1 MFELVQ
7 GSEPTGYLGC
17 PAFFTHSKPHTC
29 VTTTTDNINSSV
41 PNKQLS
47 LKELFL
53 LAHDWREFF
62 FYLFVWVAVILSI
75 FFGQLYDQWSG
86 RSLGSFWQNITADL
100 LGLLPYFCLFL
111 LNDVL
116 LTLFLVRTRKLVVYS
131 ILAILLALGMTLVVE
146 MLVDDHFDD
155 GRYNKPP
162 FESNRPDGQPLD
174 DYDYVV
180 PDNVLAPSKPTPPD
194 ERIEPAF
201 WDNKRHFIKPP
212 GINGVLHLGPMATHF
227 TIALLLISL
236 GIMVKSYMLSER
248 DKQRLREMD
257 HEKMKAEL
265 AQLRYQVSPHFM
277 MNTLNNIHALVDI
290 DAERA
295 KLTIEQLSRLM
306 RHLLYE
312 SDRPLTHLDRD
323 IQFLRDYVNLMSIRY
338 TDNVKVS
345 LSLPSDV
352 GHILLPPLLFVN
364 MVENAFK
371 HGVSYAHPSFINVV
385 MTITNDGKG
394 LDFLCVNS
402 LCPNTPQDK
411 THGIGLVNLRRRLDM
426 LCPNAYRL
434 TTQVVAE
441 TFEAHLVIDI
451 SVFNS

>member
-1 MFELVQ
+1 M
-7 GSEPTGYLGC
+7 
-17 PAFFTHSKPHTC
+17 
-29 VTTTTDNINSSV
+29 TTTTDNINSSV

-155 GRYNKPP
+155 GRYNRPP
-162 FESNRPDGQPLD
+162 FESNRPDGQHID

-201 WDNKRHFIKPP
+201 WDNKRHFINPP

-312 SDRPLTHLDRD
+312 SDRP
-323 IQFLRDYVNLMSIRY
+323 
-338 TDNVKVS
+338 
-345 LSLPSDV
+345 
-352 GHILLPPLLFVN
+352 
-364 MVENAFK
+364 
-371 HGVSYAHPSFINVV
+371 
-385 MTITNDGKG
+385 
-394 LDFLCVNS
+394 
-402 LCPNTPQDK
+402 
-411 THGIGLVNLRRRLDM
+411 
-426 LCPNAYRL
+426 
-434 TTQVVAE
+434 
-441 TFEAHLVIDI
+441 
-451 SVFNS
+451 